1 MNNIEQFTRE
11 LMLAHDID
19 YETAQYR
26 ASQFYKNIEQ
36 ETPSVLNG
44 WISVKQ
50 QPMPV
55 DEQVLFFT
63 HYEYIS
69 LGILNDGYVAEINY
83 NGSNIPMLDVT
94 HWKRVTPPTD

>member
-1 MNNIEQFTRE
+1 MTNIEQFTRE

-26 ASQFYKNIEQ
+26 AFTFYENLAQ
-36 ETPSVLNG
+36 DVPSVLND

-55 DEQVLFFT
+55 NEQVMFYT

-69 LGILNDGYVAEINY
+69 LGILNDGFIAEINF
-83 NGSNIPMLDVT
+83 NGANIPMLDVT
-94 HWKRVTPPTD
+94 HWKRVTPPTY

>member
-1 MNNIEQFTRE
+1 MTNIEQFTRE

-19 YETAQYR
+19 YWTAFNR
-26 ASQFYKNIEQ
+26 AEEFYKTLDTDRPE
-36 ETPSVLNG
+36 VLNG